1 MTTAIEFDGLTK
13 RYDGIA
19 VVDDV
24 SLSVDDGEIYGLV
37 GPNGAGKSTMINV
50 LVGFTRP
57 TSGTVSVF
65 GLDTRAD
72 SVAVRRRV
80 GVLPDRFDVFPRLSG
95 RRHLKY
101 ALEVRDVSGTPEEY
115 LRRVNLEDAGDKAA
129 EDYSR
134 GMQQRLALAMAL
146 VGSPDILVLDEPFTG
161 LDPDGTRLLRQIIR
175 EENERG
181 ATILFSSHLLDHVD
195 RVCTHIGL
203 LSDGQLV
210 AEGTPDELRSGTA
223 KSQQYVLEIDGD
235 VAGAASR
242 LRTHDKI
249 NTVVR
254 DGNEL
259 TVNCATDLDRDE
271 LLAFVEQNGND
282 IAIKRFVAD
291 ASIEDLYVAY
301 TGEN

>member
-1 MTTAIEFDGLTK
+1 MTAIKFNGLTK

-19 VVDDV
+19 VVDNV
-24 SLSVDDGEIYGLV
+24 SLSVDEGEIYGLV
-37 GPNGAGKSTMINV
+37 GPNGAGKSTMINA

-65 GLDTRAD
+65 GLDTQAD

-101 ALEVRDVSGTPEEY
+101 ALEARNVSGSPEEY
-115 LRRVNLEDAGDKAA
+115 LRRVNLEDASDKAA

-146 VGSPDILVLDEPFTG
+146 VGSPDILVLDEPFTA

-210 AEGTPDELRSGTA
+210 AEGTPEELRSGAA

-235 VAGAASR
+235 VAGAASH
-242 LRTHDKI
+242 LRAHDKI

-259 TVNCATDLDRDE
+259 TVSCTPDLDRDE
-271 LLAFVEQNGND
+271 LLAFVEQNSD
-282 IAIKRFVAD
+282 KMAIKKFVAD
-291 ASIEDLYVAY
+291 APIEDLYVAY